1 LGGHRLLKRTAGIAA
16 LLLSW
21 TLLFFWLMIETEL
34 LFAPWDT
41 AVTRPEIGTWQ
52 RTLND
57 FFETSPGNL
66 TFVVLG
72 VGASIALTLAAIR
85 RGSSN
90 LLRLAG
96 INLLCFGVLLL
107 VFTPVTLLNNA
118 IFPYPPV
125 LYDPTYYGYHRSV
138 LPGGVMLAIC
148 AGWLLWQRRVA
159 LSR

>member
-1 LGGHRLLKRTAGIAA
+1 MRRTAGAIV

-21 TLLFFWLMIETEL
+21 ALLFFWLMIMTEL
-34 LFAPWDT
+34 IFAPWDT
-41 AVTRPEIGTWQ
+41 AVTQPEIGTWQ

-57 FFETSPGNL
+57 FFATEPGNL
-66 TFVVLG
+66 TLAVLG
-72 VGASIALTLAAIR
+72 VGTSVLLTLAALR
-85 RGSSN
+85 RGYDN

-96 INLLCFGVLLL
+96 LNLLCFGVLLI
-107 VFTPVTLLNNA
+107 VFSPVAMLNNL

-125 LYDPTYYGYHRSV
+125 LYDPTYHGYHRSV

-159 LSR
+159 LGHFDTGQ